1 MLACPIL
8 KANPLST
15 TNSFVYI
22 SSAGVDRVTRPGLDL
37 EAEPPAVRMNDM
49 LGAFSGLAFAWT
61 LRLNR
66 KRIDMDGKLMGSS
79 STHHTRFVCRLV
91 EQAAS

>member
-8 KANPLST
+8 KSNPLST

-66 KRIDMDGKLMGSS
+66 KRIDMDGKLMD
-79 STHHTRFVCRLV
+79 HRRRITRFLYRLV